1 VDRWG
6 VRFKSDTVAEE
17 ISADRIEVEWSEKD
31 ERIYVTDTARPELKI
46 YMLEHSILS
55 FSVLPQFAELE
66 NEIRA
71 IKGKR
76 ELSRRV
82 RILGYFFAAFICITW
97 LCSLATGAM
106 VRSLAAKV
114 PRDWEQRFGD
124 ASMGHFKGELS
135 LPQYSNQVSRLT
147 AMAEPLLKVVP
158 LGSQKVK
165 FYIVENS
172 EPNACA
178 LPGGYV
184 IVNTGLLEL
193 TDHPEELLGVIAH
206 ELAHVTQRHYA
217 QHMISSAGPL
227 VIFGVF
233 FSSKNGI
240 VNLLGEGSGLMVAQ
254 GFSQKYETEA
264 DEIGWNYLVAANVN
278 PHGMIGMFEKFKTY
292 ESSRPKGIELT
303 HAFDSHPAL
312 DKRIVRLER
321 KWKKLSSKTGFVEL
335 PAMTW
340 TTTNT
345 SAAGFR

>member
-1 VDRWG
+1 
-6 VRFKSDTVAEE
+6 
-17 ISADRIEVEWSEKD
+17 
-31 ERIYVTDTARPELKI
+31 
-46 YMLEHSILS
+46 
-55 FSVLPQFAELE
+55 
-66 NEIRA
+66 
-71 IKGKR
+71 
-76 ELSRRV
+76 
-82 RILGYFFAAFICITW
+82 
-97 LCSLATGAM
+97 

-278 PHGMIGMFEKFKTY
+278 PHGMISMFEKFKTY